1 MKWKTFSAGLLV
13 AVAAAAFTVG
23 CKKSSGAA
31 QGGWP
36 TQVIVAEAAR
46 QPVTESLSLV
56 GNLAANESVEI
67 RAQVDGIVQAI
78 DFSEGQRVTNGQM
91 LVQLDESKLAP
102 TAAQAESDFKLAE
115 ANFSRATNLFNG
127 HTISS
132 QEYDEASANF
142 DAMRA
147 SLDLR
152 RQQLSDAKISAP
164 FAGTVGARNI
174 SPGQVIS
181 RDTVLTTLVDADP
194 VKAEF
199 DVPEKFLSQ
208 LQAGQNVGLNVSA
221 YPGKKF
227 QGTVYFIA
235 PALDSATRT
244 ALVKAKIPNPQN
256 ELKPGMFANLDLTL
270 EVRSNA
276 IVIPEEAVMFQ
287 GTNASVFI
295 VGTSNLA
302 MMKPVTLGTRLPG
315 QIEITSGL
323 DGGEK
328 VVTEGWQ
335 KIGPGSQLI
344 LSEATNSPAK

>member
-1 MKWKTFSAGLLV
+1 MKRETFSVGLLI
-13 AVAAAAFTVG
+13 AIAATALTVG
-23 CKKSSGAA
+23 CKKSGGAA

-36 TQVIVAEAAR
+36 TQVIVAEAKR

-67 RAQVDGIVQAI
+67 KAQADGIVEGI
-78 DFSEGQRVTNGQM
+78 EFDEGQRVTNGQL

-102 TAAQAESDFKLAE
+102 MAAQAESDFKLAE
-115 ANFSRATNLFNG
+115 ANLERATNLFSG

-132 QEYDEASANF
+132 QEYDQASANF

-147 SLDLR
+147 TLDLR
-152 RQQLSDAKISAP
+152 KQQLSDAKICAP
-164 FAGTVGARNI
+164 FAGTTGARNI

-199 DVPEKFLSQ
+199 NVPEKFLSQ
-208 LQAGQNVGLNVSA
+208 LQVGQNVDLGVSA
-221 YPGKKF
+221 YPDKKF
-227 QGTVYFIA
+227 QGEVYFIA
-235 PALDSATRT
+235 PALDEATRT
-244 ALVKAKIPNPQN
+244 ALVKAKIPNSQN

-287 GTNASVFI
+287 GADASVFI
-295 VGTSNLA
+295 AGTSNLA
-302 MMKPVTLGTRLPG
+302 VMKPVTLGTRLPG

-344 LSEATNSPAK
+344 LSEATNSPSQ